1 MPVKSVLPGT
11 IAVSGG
17 PQPARPGGAT
27 IVVMPSPPAPPT
39 RLLPDCL
46 SPDCLSPLQALRARL
61 PQLLQT
67 LERGLLERDTAAR
80 LLLLAALAG
89 EHVLLLG
96 PPGTAKSE
104 LARRLHRCFD
114 GARYFERLLTRFSTP
129 EELFGPLSLKAL
141 EDDRY
146 ERLIDGYLPTAGIA
160 FLDEVFKANSA
171 ILNALLTLLNERE
184 FDNGR
189 ARLSTPLL
197 SVVGASNEAPA
208 DDSLLAFHDRFLL
221 RVPVAP
227 VGDAAFAA
235 LLQLADGG
243 PAASASASSSPA
255 PITATERDAVAT
267 AAATVALGDDTL
279 AELTALRGE
288 VARLGL
294 TVSDRRWRQLV
305 ALMRCAAATEGRSAL
320 TPLDLW
326 LAPYVASAHADAV
339 PRLAAWVSATVV
351 QAQPQP
357 LTWLDHAVSAFEQQL
372 DIEQRLPAENTGS
385 DGQDIGGG
393 GGGGSSGSG
402 SSGGGSSVDEGAGK
416 LALARRLGGRDDP
429 QAMARMLSATL
440 EDRARRRF
448 SPVHVAARQAQV
460 AAVAARAT
468 AVAAQVQAAH
478 DLLAAQCAE
487 RLWLPPTLAASWLAA
502 HCATLSTL
510 ACLQARLTATAAGFA
525 AQPIDD
531 KRPAVAP
538 APVAWSET

>member
-1 MPVKSVLPGT
+1 MS
-11 IAVSGG
+11 
-17 PQPARPGGAT
+17 
-27 IVVMPSPPAPPT
+27 SPPILSTLQGPP
-39 RLLPDCL
+39 
-46 SPDCLSPLQALRARL
+46 CLSPLQALRERL
-61 PQLLQT
+61 PLLLQT

-171 ILNALLTLLNERE
+171 ILNALLTLLNERT

-189 ARLSTPLL
+189 ARLSTPLV
-197 SVVGASNEAPA
+197 SVIGASNEPPA

-243 PAASASASSSPA
+243 QVASASDPPA
-255 PITATERDAVAT
+255 PITATERAT
-267 AAATVALGDDTL
+267 VQAAAATVALGDDTL
-279 AELTALRGE
+279 AALTALRAE

-305 ALMRCAAATEGRSAL
+305 ALMRCAATTEGRTAL

-326 LAPYVASAHADAV
+326 LAPYVASAEADAV
-339 PRLAAWVSATVV
+339 PRLAAWVTATVV
-351 QAQPQP
+351 QAVPQP
-357 LTWLDHAVSAFEQQL
+357 LTWLDHAVSAFEMQL
-372 DIEQRLPAENTGS
+372 DIEQRLPARNDGS
-385 DGQDIGGG
+385 DD
-393 GGGGSSGSG
+393 SDGSG
-402 SSGGGSSVDEGAGK
+402 DGSGDGAGK
-416 LALARRLGGRDDP
+416 LALARSLGGSDDP
-429 QAMARMLSATL
+429 QGMARLLSATL

-448 SPVHVAARQAQV
+448 SPVHLAARQAQV
-460 AAVAARAT
+460 AAVTARAAAA
-468 AVAAQVQAAH
+468 AVQVQAAH
-478 DLLAAQCAE
+478 DLLAAQCAQ
-487 RLWLPPTLAASWLAA
+487 RLWLPPTLADGWLAA
-502 HCATLSTL
+502 HRITLATLTG
-510 ACLQARLTATAAGFA
+510 LQARLVATARGFA
-525 AQPIDD
+525 ALPVDD
-531 KRPAVAP
+531 QRPAVSP
-538 APVAWSET
+538 APMAWQDR

>member
-1 MPVKSVLPGT
+1 MS
-11 IAVSGG
+11 
-17 PQPARPGGAT
+17 
-27 IVVMPSPPAPPT
+27 SPPILSTLQGPP
-39 RLLPDCL
+39 
-46 SPDCLSPLQALRARL
+46 CLSPLQALRERL
-61 PQLLQT
+61 PLLLQT

-189 ARLSTPLL
+189 ARLSTPLV
-197 SVVGASNEAPA
+197 SVVGASNEPPA

-243 PAASASASSSPA
+243 PAASASASASASALASSTPA
-255 PITATERDAVAT
+255 PITATERAT
-267 AAATVALGDDTL
+267 VQAAAATVALGDDTL
-279 AELTALRGE
+279 AALTALRAE

-305 ALMRCAAATEGRSAL
+305 ALMRCAAATEGRLTL

-326 LAPYVASAHADAV
+326 LAPYVASADAGAM
-339 PRLAAWVSATVV
+339 PRLAAWVTATVV

-357 LTWLDHAVSAFEQQL
+357 LTWLDHAVSAFEKQL
-372 DIEQRLPAENTGS
+372 DIEQRLPAEKNGS
-385 DGQDIGGG
+385 DHSAGDD
-393 GGGGSSGSG
+393 GSA
-402 SSGGGSSVDEGAGK
+402 EGAGK
-416 LALARRLGGRDDP
+416 LALARSLGGSDDP
-429 QAMARMLSATL
+429 QGMARMLSATL
-440 EDRARRRF
+440 EDRAQRRF
-448 SPVHVAARQAQV
+448 SPVHLAARQAQV
-460 AAVAARAT
+460 AAVTARA
-468 AVAAQVQAAH
+468 AAAAAPVQAAH
-478 DLLAAQCAE
+478 DLLAAQCAQ

-502 HCATLSTL
+502 HGATLATL
-510 ACLQARLTATAAGFA
+510 AGLQARLAATARGFA
-525 AQPIDD
+525 ALPMDAQ
-531 KRPAVAP
+531 RPAVPP
-538 APVAWSET
+538 APVAWQDA